1 MSYRKIKNPGEVR
14 MPGPGEFLKEVS
26 LHDVLLG
33 LDSMH
38 WRAQQMNMEFP
49 ENSQFANAGKP
60 YGGWEDPIC
69 EFRGH
74 FVGHYLGTMALKWAT
89 THNDSLKGKCR
100 LWCPLCPN
108 ARIKWEILAG
118 LLDEYAYADKAEAL
132 KITTWM
138 YIVTRHWDSL
148 NEETGGMNDIL
159 YMLFTI
165 TQDPKHLVL
174 VHLFDKPCSLGLLAV
189 QADDISGFCAKT
201 KIPIVIG
208 SQMRYEVTGDQLQT
222 VSRNLFRWTKEM
234 AYADYYERALTNA
247 SGSTKDWGTP
257 FDSLWGCYGTGIQSF
272 AKLGDSIYFEEEGL
286 YPGLYI
292 IQYISSSLDW
302 KSGHIVLNQKV
313 DPVVSSD
320 PYLHITFTFLP
331 KGAARPLSFGFRI
344 SSWTNTN
351 GAKATLNGQ
360 DLPLPSTADRPFTTL
375 VTFSKVSRNS
385 TFVLTIYPN
394 GKSSKSGTDIALQAT
409 FRFILNDKPSSEF
422 SSLSDVIGRSVML
435 ELFASPGML
444 VVRGTDD
451 ELVVT
456 DSSSVHGS
464 SIFRLVTRW
473 DGKAETVSLESVTQK
488 GCFVS
493 TSVNLK
499 SGASMKL
506 SCNTEI
512 EYHPLNFVAKGAKR
526 NFLLVPLLSI
536 RDGSYTVYFNIQS

>member
-26 LHDVLLG
+26 LHDVLL
-33 LDSMH
+33 
-38 WRAQQMNMEFP
+38 

-74 FVGHYLGTMALKWAT
+74 FVGHYLGAMALKWAS
-89 THNDSLKGKCR
+89 THNDTLKGKCP

-138 YIVTRHWDSL
+138 VDS
-148 NEETGGMNDIL
+148 ETL
-159 YMLFTI
+159 QSETYFYCYHSQ
-165 TQDPKHLVL
+165 QDPKHLVL

-234 AYADYYERALTNA
+234 AYADYYERALTN
-247 SGSTKDWGTP
+247 
-257 FDSLWGCYGTGIQSF
+257 GIQSF

-360 DLPLPSTADRPFTTL
+360 DLPLPSTAWTSDDKLTIQLPLILRTEPIDEFQL

-506 SCNTEI
+506 SCNTEST
-512 EYHPLNFVAKGAKR
+512 EVGFNNAASFAMEKE
-526 NFLLVPLLSI
+526 LSI
-536 RDGSYTVYFNIQS
+536 ILSTLLQREQRGIFFWCHY

>member
-1 MSYRKIKNPGEVR
+1 
-14 MPGPGEFLKEVS
+14 MPALVSALSECQNQMGSGYLSAFPTELYEFQNV
-26 LHDVLLG
+26 
-33 LDSMH
+33 
-38 WRAQQMNMEFP
+38 
-49 ENSQFANAGKP
+49 
-60 YGGWEDPIC
+60 
-69 EFRGH
+69 
-74 FVGHYLGTMALKWAT
+74 
-89 THNDSLKGKCR
+89 
-100 LWCPLCPN
+100 
-108 ARIKWEILAG
+108 
-118 LLDEYAYADKAEAL
+118 
-132 KITTWM
+132 ITK

-222 VSRNLFRWTKEM
+222 EILKFFMDIVNASHTHASGGTSVSRNLFRWTKEM
-234 AYADYYERALTNA
+234 AYADYYERTDPGVMIYMLPLA

-360 DLPLPSTADRPFTTL
+360 DLPLPSTARTSDDKLTIQLPLILRIEPIDEFQL

>member
-26 LHDVLLG
+26 LHDVLL
-33 LDSMH
+33 
-38 WRAQQMNMEFP
+38 

-74 FVGHYLGTMALKWAT
+74 FVVLRENAGSGVRSVRMPESNGKW
-89 THNDSLKGKCR
+89 
-100 LWCPLCPN
+100 
-108 ARIKWEILAG
+108 ILAG

-138 YIVTRHWDSL
+138 VDS
-148 NEETGGMNDIL
+148 ETL
-159 YMLFTI
+159 QSETYFYCYHSQ
-165 TQDPKHLVL
+165 QDPKHLVL

-234 AYADYYERALTNA
+234 AYADYYEP

-257 FDSLWGCYGTGIQSF
+257 FDSLWGCYGTGLFSPSGLQDFILVSHVGIQSF

-360 DLPLPSTADRPFTTL
+360 DLPLPSTARTSDDKLTIQLPLILRIEPIDEFQL

-506 SCNTEI
+506 SCNTEST
-512 EYHPLNFVAKGAKR
+512 EVGFNNAASFAMEKE
-526 NFLLVPLLSI
+526 LSI
-536 RDGSYTVYFNIQS
+536 ILSTLLQREQRGIFFWCHY